1 MQYVSVIGTGVKGSL
16 LGKDTEEK
24 RGVADAIQSLVAYSS
39 YLVLSGEGEGILGD
53 GEYNA
58 IQLSCLFEAQHT
70 RAESIIPYH
79 ILSYAILSNPLLYRC
94 LTSDIV
100 FLAPFRDH
108 SSAVRRAGRSRRHP
122 AGGE

>member
-58 IQLSCLFEAQHT
+58 IQLSCL

-94 LTSDIV
+94 LISDIV

>member
-58 IQLSCLFEAQHT
+58 IQLSCL
-70 RAESIIPYH
+70 RAESIISYH
-79 ILSYAILSNPLLYRC
+79 IISCPMLSYQI
-94 LTSDIV
+94 
-100 FLAPFRDH
+100 H
-108 SSAVRRAGRSRRHP
+108 SCTVV
-122 AGGE
+122 